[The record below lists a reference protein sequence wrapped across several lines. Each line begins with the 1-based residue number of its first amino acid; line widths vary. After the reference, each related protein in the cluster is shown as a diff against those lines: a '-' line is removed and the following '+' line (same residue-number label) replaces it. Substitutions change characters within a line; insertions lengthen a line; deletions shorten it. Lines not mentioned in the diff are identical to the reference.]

1 MSHDK
6 TKALALSIAARQGTL
21 AHPKGDGR
29 VEIPRAL
36 VRLMD
41 WKDTQVISIVCR
53 EGCLDLSDRI
63 CVGDHVIGH
72 VTISMERARIPMSM
86 LRTAGMTGC
95 KTLIISASLTPPS
108 LSVRPWII
116 DKQDELRQIIED
128 AGPAIRDRLYSVLV
142 DTKSA
147 PLPDVVKPWAI
158 ELQDEASLD
167 KAQLFLPKFGTQT
180 IVRILGSP
188 FAFQSH
194 WVTKGDGEGGAIV
207 PHQLSGC
214 QLCDH
219 RAPDK
224 MYLVPVIRRQYGAF
238 ESGHLLI
245 REEVKAKIGQVISGA
260 NPTLLD
266 VILFYKPFAEGSFD
280 VYRNPP
286 TPILSDVL
294 ERAKRACEN
303 PDKFISDTFPRPDE
317 SFTTLTRMPMALAP
331 AHFAP
336 GFMPHNLGK

>member
-6 TKALALSIAARQGTL
+6 TKALALSMAARQGTL

-41 WKDTQVISIVCR
+41 WKDTQVISIICR

-63 CVGDHVIGH
+63 CVGNHVIGH

-86 LRTAGMTGC
+86 LRTSGMTGC
-95 KTLIISASLTPPS
+95 KTLVISASLTPPS

-116 DKQDELRQIIED
+116 DKQDELQQIIED
-128 AGPAIRDRLYSVLV
+128 AGSAIRDRLYSVLV
-142 DTKSA
+142 DAKSA
-147 PLPDVVKPWAI
+147 PLPDVVKPEPI
-158 ELQDEASLD
+158 KLQDEAPLD
-167 KAQLFLPKFGTQT
+167 EAQLFLPKFGAPT

-194 WVTKGDGEGGAIV
+194 WVTKGDGNGGIIV
-207 PHQLSGC
+207 PHPPSGC
-214 QLCDH
+214 QLCNH
-219 RAPDK
+219 RVPEK
-224 MYLVPVIRRQYGAF
+224 MYLVPVIRKQNGTF
-238 ESGHLLI
+238 ESGYLLI
-245 REEVKAKIGQVISGA
+245 KEDVKAKIGQVIAGA
-260 NPTLLD
+260 NPTLFD
-266 VILFYKPFAEGSFD
+266 VILFYRPFAEGSFD

-286 TPILSDVL
+286 EPILSDVL
-294 ERAKRACEN
+294 ERAKNVCDN
-303 PDKFISDTFPRPDE
+303 PDEFISDTFLIPAEP
-317 SFTTLTRMPMALAP
+317 FVLTRMPMALAP